1 MTCIEGIQGEN
12 NVDFLSCM
20 LVKASALWSVTTV
33 TLSHQSSV
41 HREINSTIYLRY
53 LTCHFKVLPYHFKV
67 LAIHFQSTCH
77 AILKYLPCHF
87 KILAIPL

>member
-33 TLSHQSSV
+33 TLSHQSYV
-41 HREINSTIYLRY
+41 HHEINSTIY
-53 LTCHFKVLPYHFKV
+53 FKVLDLSF
-67 LAIHFQSTCH
+67 
-77 AILKYLPCHF
+77 
-87 KILAIPL
+87 